1 MRRLQQQNGD
11 SAREHHQHQQPPQK
25 NASPELIP
33 CVVPAFPSDAAFRH
47 FYHNEVFKT
56 YPDGVFRQD
65 SYIDHKTRFCELYT
79 DYKQNVVVLKPNSK
93 RAQDCQTEKESPV
106 LKFSVN
112 AILGTEPGKNQ
123 TLPSKYSPFTFLYYT
138 V

>member
-1 MRRLQQQNGD
+1 M
-11 SAREHHQHQQPPQK
+11 
-25 NASPELIP
+25 P

-56 YPDGVFRQD
+56 YPDAVFRQD

-123 TLPSKYSPFTFLYYT
+123 TLPSKYSPFNILFYT